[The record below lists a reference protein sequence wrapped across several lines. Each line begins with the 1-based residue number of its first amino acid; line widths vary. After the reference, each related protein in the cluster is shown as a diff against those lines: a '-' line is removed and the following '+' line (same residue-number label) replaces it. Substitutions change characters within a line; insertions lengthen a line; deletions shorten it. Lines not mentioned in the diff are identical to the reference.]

1 MNGFVS
7 YAFNNMLFAIKE
19 SADQMILMQGLPHIS
34 QLKQKSAICFKTDN
48 ENEPLADEDVA
59 DRVSFIEVSKKVLEN
74 LAAIT
79 NDVFLPVLT
88 CPKNQSK
95 YNEIVSINFKD
106 LMDKFNVF
114 LA

>member
-1 MNGFVS
+1 V
-7 YAFNNMLFAIKE
+7 
-19 SADQMILMQGLPHIS
+19 
-34 QLKQKSAICFKTDN
+34 KQKSAICFKTDN
-48 ENEPLADEDVA
+48 ENDPLLDDDIAQ
-59 DRVSFIEVSKKVLEN
+59 RVSFMEVTKKVLEN

-79 NDVFLPVLT
+79 NEVFLPVLT